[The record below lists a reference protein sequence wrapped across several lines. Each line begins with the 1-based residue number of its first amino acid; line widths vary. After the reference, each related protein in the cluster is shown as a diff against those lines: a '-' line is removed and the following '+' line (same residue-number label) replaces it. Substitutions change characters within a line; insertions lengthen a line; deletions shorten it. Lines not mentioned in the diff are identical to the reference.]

1 MHRDTHFSSGM
12 QISCGNG
19 NCCPHGLIFSS
30 SNRVAETYFKIH
42 PMGLRSIRNTCRPEL
57 CFLLPEVMLWLYL
70 QGSNWTRTHGP
81 RERNGVSVMFFERLE
96 RRSNSFLAVRHWTA
110 IVIPIPPIRPSVCR
124 MTDRKS
130 RLATWYHYVTEQFE
144 TRCVGLLLKH
154 FQCGCK
160 LQSGIGPSHGRSLPW
175 SNTIYHRPTNDVSNN
190 YRNRSKFRLPR
201 QCIYVGTTRLRG
213 PTNFHSAGCTLV
225 QSAVLRS
232 HVVCLSVCPSV
243 RLWRW
248 WIVIT

>member
-1 MHRDTHFSSGM
+1 MHRDTHLSSGM

-110 IVIPIPPIRPSVCR
+110 IVIPIPPVRPSVCR
-124 MTDRKS
+124 MRQKVAARHMVS
-130 RLATWYHYVTEQFE
+130 LCYRVRNKMRWAS
-144 TRCVGLLLKH
+144 LKA
-154 FQCGCK
+154 FSMWVQIA
-160 LQSGIGPSHGRSLPW
+160 IGNRPLPW
-175 SNTIYHRPTNDVSNN
+175 EI
-190 YRNRSKFRLPR
+190 
-201 QCIYVGTTRLRG
+201 I
-213 PTNFHSAGCTLV
+213 TL
-225 QSAVLRS
+225 
-232 HVVCLSVCPSV
+232 
-243 RLWRW
+243 
-248 WIVIT
+248 I